1 MGVEQKDISILPQKG
16 LIINSKM
23 ISFGISMDDVENILS
38 KPNKIYKTNE
48 GNIRCQYYQYL
59 IELSFEKEDEFKLGW
74 IEVYNKYSKIY
85 NHMFI
90 GKNIEQAIKYFNS
103 KIMESP
109 EFYDY
114 GSFESYFYNK
124 NWIELQVQ
132 FGNITNINFGS

>member
-1 MGVEQKDISILPQKG
+1 MGVEQKGISILPQEG

-23 ISFGISMDDVENILS
+23 ISFGISMDDVEYILG

-48 GNIRCQYYQYL
+48 GNIRWQYYQYL

-74 IEVYNKYSKIY
+74 IEVYNKYSTIY

-90 GKNIEQAIKYFNS
+90 GENIEQVIKYFND
-103 KIMESP
+103 KIMERP
-109 EFYDY
+109 EFNDY

-132 FGNITNINFGS
+132 FGNVTNINFGS